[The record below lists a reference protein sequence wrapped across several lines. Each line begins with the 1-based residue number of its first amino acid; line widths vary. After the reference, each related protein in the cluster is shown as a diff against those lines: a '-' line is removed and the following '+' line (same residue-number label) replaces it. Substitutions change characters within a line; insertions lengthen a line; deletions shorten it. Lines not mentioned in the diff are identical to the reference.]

1 MTTQSQSS
9 ILYRPAAIA
18 VMGNEHA
25 YQDLCIFLD
34 TLQLW
39 NEDLPPIYCFCTK
52 GLQTKVQTEMQR
64 YKGTIH
70 YRHDLELYV
79 ALNRQ
84 TMEQMPSQQ
93 GLSNFFH
100 DFTIEKCELMKWALE
115 SVPESEK
122 EQGVLFCDADIAW
135 FGPLVQI
142 PKGKTLALSQHMIRK
157 RDEAKYGEFNAGLV
171 WTNQTTMPEEWKEA
185 SKRSRFF
192 EQAALEELADLTL
205 EKHLVRFDETI
216 NYGWWRMF
224 QSDIDAT
231 VKQREWTFISEPSHS
246 GIRVNGKPLVCIH
259 THFKTDDYITH
270 TFNSFVKQFLARGKG
285 ATLDTLKSILTGV
298 GGNSIRS

>member
-1 MTTQSQSS
+1 MSGQSNSS

-25 YQDLCIFLD
+25 YDDLCIFLD

-52 GLQTKVQTEMQR
+52 GLQMKIQTEMQR
-64 YKGTIH
+64 YRGMIY
-70 YRHDLELYV
+70 YRQDLEPYV

-122 EQGVLFCDADIAW
+122 ERGVLFCDADIAW

-142 PKGKTLALSQHMIRK
+142 PRGKTLALSPHMIRK
-157 RDEAKYGEFNAGLV
+157 RDEAKYGEFNAGFL
-171 WTNQTTMPEEWKEA
+171 WTNRPTMPEEWKVA

-192 EQAALEELADLTL
+192 EQAALEELADNTL
-205 EKHLVRFDETI
+205 EKDLYRFDETV

-224 QSDIDAT
+224 QSDIDAS
-231 VKQREWTFISEPSHS
+231 VKQHQWVFETNTKYS
-246 GIRVNGKPLVCIH
+246 GICVNGKSLVCIH
-259 THFKTDDYITH
+259 THFKIDDYITK
-270 TFNSFVKQFLARGKG
+270 TFNMFVKQFLARGNG
-285 ATLDTLKSILTGV
+285 ATLEKLKSILC
-298 GGNSIRS
+298 

>member
-1 MTTQSQSS
+1 MSGQSNSS
-9 ILYRPAAIA
+9 ILYIPAAIA

-25 YQDLCIFLD
+25 YDDLCIFLD

-52 GLQTKVQTEMQR
+52 GLQMKIQTEMQR
-64 YKGTIH
+64 YRGMIY
-70 YRHDLELYV
+70 YRQDLEPYV

-122 EQGVLFCDADIAW
+122 ERGVLFCDADIAW

-142 PKGKTLALSQHMIRK
+142 PRGKTLALSPHMIRK
-157 RDEAKYGEFNAGLV
+157 RDEAKYGEFNAGFL
-171 WTNQTTMPEEWKEA
+171 WTNRPTMPEEWKVA

-192 EQAALEELADLTL
+192 EQAALEELADDTL
-205 EKHLVRFDETI
+205 EKDLYRFDETV

-224 QSDIDAT
+224 QSDIDAS
-231 VKQREWTFISEPSHS
+231 VKQHQWVFETNTKYS
-246 GIRVNGKPLVCIH
+246 GICVNGKSLVCIH
-259 THFKTDDYITH
+259 THFKIDDYITK
-270 TFNSFVKQFLARGKG
+270 TFNMFVKQFLARGNG
-285 ATLDTLKSILTGV
+285 ATLEKLKSILC
-298 GGNSIRS
+298 

>member
-1 MTTQSQSS
+1 MSVQSESS
-9 ILYRPAAIA
+9 ILHTPAAIA

-52 GLQTKVQTEMQR
+52 GLQTKLQTEMKR
-64 YKGTIH
+64 YKGIIH
-70 YRHDLELYV
+70 YRQDLELYV
-79 ALNRQ
+79 ALNRA
-84 TMEQMPSQQ
+84 TMEQMPSRQ

-115 SVPESEK
+115 SIPESDK
-122 EQGVLFCDADIAW
+122 ERGVLFCDADIAW

-157 RDEAKYGEFNAGLV
+157 RDEAKYGEFNAGLL
-171 WTNQTTMPEEWKEA
+171 WTNQSRMPEEWKEA

-192 EQAALEELADLTL
+192 EQAALEELADMTL
-205 EKHLVRFDETI
+205 NKHLYQFDETV

-224 QSDIDAT
+224 QSDIPVAM
-231 VKQREWTFISEPSHS
+231 KQREWSFESNTTSSS
-246 GIRVNGKPLVCIH
+246 GIHVNGKPLVCIH
-259 THFKTDDYITH
+259 THFKTDDYTTH
-270 TFNSFVKQFLARGKG
+270 MFNTFVKQFLARE
-285 ATLDTLKSILTGV
+285 KSDSLRMLQTILT
-298 GGNSIRS
+298 SY